1 MLHDAEEV
9 GKHWGGV
16 HNIVPGT
23 KMNSTLRDAAT
34 KAAIRIVAVA
44 RLLRRVRTYG
54 SRIRAQF
61 RNVYSLKPR

>member
-1 MLHDAEEV
+1 M
-9 GKHWGGV
+9 
-16 HNIVPGT
+16 VPGT
-23 KMNSTLRDAAT
+23 KMNKTLRDAAT